1 MKKTALFPGS
11 FDPFTNGHLD
21 VVRRGAGLFDE
32 VIIAIGTNSSKQR
45 YLPVE
50 WMITQLEALFADE
63 PRVSVRSYQGL
74 TTEFARATGARYL
87 LRGLRNTLDF
97 EYENAIA
104 QANRHLNPDLETVFL
119 LTSPTLAGVS
129 STIIREIHRFGGDV
143 APFVPFALPAAGQP
157 V

>member
-1 MKKTALFPGS
+1 MKKIALFPGS

-21 VVRRGAGLFDE
+21 VVRRGVGLFDE

-45 YLPVE
+45 YLPID
-50 WMITQLEALFADE
+50 WIIAQLETLFADE
-63 PRVSVRSYQGL
+63 PRVSMRSYRGL
-74 TTEFARATGARYL
+74 TTDFARETGARYL

-119 LTSPTLAGVS
+119 LTSPTLASVS

-143 APFVPFALPAAGQP
+143 APFVPFALPAVAG
-157 V
+157 

>member
-1 MKKTALFPGS
+1 MKKIALFPGS

-21 VVRRGAGLFDE
+21 VVRRSVGLFDE

-45 YLPVE
+45 YLPID
-50 WMITQLEALFADE
+50 WITAQLETLFADE
-63 PRVSVRSYQGL
+63 PRVLVRSYRGL
-74 TTEFARATGARYL
+74 TTDFARETGARYL

-119 LTSPTLAGVS
+119 LTSPTLASVS

-143 APFVPFALPAAGQP
+143 APFVPFALPAVAS
-157 V
+157 

>member
-1 MKKTALFPGS
+1 MKKIALFPGS

-21 VVRRGAGLFDE
+21 VVRRGVGLFDE
-32 VIIAIGTNSSKQR
+32 IIIAIGTNSSKQR

-50 WMITQLEALFADE
+50 WMIAQLEALFADE
-63 PRVSVRSYQGL
+63 PRVSVRSYRGL
-74 TTEFARATGARYL
+74 TTEFARETGARYL

-104 QANRHLNPDLETVFL
+104 QANRHLHSDLETVFL

-143 APFVPFALPAAGQP
+143 TPFVPFALPEAS
-157 V
+157 